1 MGFRN
6 TETRLHRPETGKPLT
21 RSWTDAVTNNL
32 NHESTTPGGFSEG
45 PNLNPSH
52 PSPYINPV
60 TLRVKNHTNAPQ
72 EMFSVLK
79 ITTPEETNP
88 NAFPHILR
96 SQQNAIYGET
106 PTGDCHES
114 VAITTYYMDPETELP
129 CIVSGPSPVKIL
141 FETEE
146 SLTFPFAIPIYGDT
160 TKLKAS
166 PFGRIK
172 ILWHEETQQTP
183 TCSQPIVL
191 YSWVNLGIQCEWSFW
206 KLKADLACCSGAL
219 AQLCDECGAV
229 INEDCPIEA
238 MIYAPPGQTLCS
250 CEDSCAMWKAGDVV
264 PALWYEYLC
273 KWVTIPNFNVNLEEK
288 EMQVVTGLQITG
300 GTVRPTEDYKSVVT
314 DITFDT
320 RYITLCDHAP
330 EPVTC
335 LSGAIEF
342 GDDAKATGSVTVTG
356 TIGSAQ
362 SPIELEVTSQ
372 SDMVTIYDASITSS
386 ANLTLTGEMSG
397 SASVTVPL
405 SGVSLDVTGTCG
417 GTADGA
423 ISVGGT
429 ANLSG
434 SCRIWENLPTLIVN
448 GSVGISGS
456 ANLSGTVNVA
466 PGAATLSS
474 SGAAKTL
481 LKSVTI
487 KKDSA
492 TAAAILVPP
501 ITGQITG
508 SLSNSTTTQVSL
520 SNLTIT
526 LDLSDFFEEVN
537 AVDPSTFTFSG
548 CTLDWLPMK
557 VLKLKSGASLGS
569 LSASLSGT
577 LEIPSAVVC
586 DFDHSSAASSYTLDT
601 STESVSIPDTVTIDG
616 TKLTV
621 SGTGSVSTTGTLTGS
636 ATWPEGAQ
644 LVGACNVNGPISAGG
659 TASLVVTGTIAGAAS
674 GSAGATATGTATI
687 TDTVTVSGPLSIASG
702 VYIRGQLIPDY
713 PLKATGTIPNVSLST
728 AQDVE
733 LRLSGTIENNQI
745 CEVSV
750 PHALCFDEG
759 WFDVDQDDVPF
770 PGIDLTG
777 ATISGVTDTIKYVA
791 CADCPE
797 TEEGEE
803 EE

>member
-1 MGFRN
+1 MTQFGDYIEPKKKKVNRN
-6 TETRLHRPETGKPLT
+6 AANEQTAYIRGNQPQPRQNENNPRDYDQNKVENGSGYNVDPFAVLRIHNATWADRTDGKFVNEGMRLGVESLGVKPSTE
-21 RSWTDAVTNNL
+21 WDQV
-32 NHESTTPGGFSEG
+32 
-45 PNLNPSH
+45 
-52 PSPYINPV
+52 
-60 TLRVKNHTNAPQ
+60 
-72 EMFSVLK
+72 SVLQK
-79 ITTPEETNP
+79 SAPSGSF
-88 NAFPHILR
+88 A
-96 SQQNAIYGET
+96 QGV
-106 PTGDCHES
+106 C
-114 VAITTYYMDPETELP
+114 
-129 CIVSGPSPVKIL
+129 SGPSPVFVL
-141 FETEE
+141 YRTRA
-146 SLTFPFAIPIYGDT
+146 SLAYPFAIPLPEDSS
-160 TKLKAS
+160 KLIAS
-166 PFGRIK
+166 PYGLNR
-172 ILWHEETQQTP
+172 ILWHAPPSEGFQECTGEVLQT
-183 TCSQPIVL
+183 
-191 YSWVNLGIQCEWSFW
+191 YVNLGEDGQWVFW
-206 KLKADLACCSGAL
+206 KLENDLPCCGSTTAK
-219 AQLCDECGAV
+219 LCDLCGTV
-229 INEDCPIEA
+229 LQPECPIIRP
-238 MIYAPPGQTLCS
+238 IYAPKGLNLCGCENS
-250 CEDSCAMWKAGDVV
+250 CGTWKAGDVV
-264 PALWYEYLC
+264 PAWWFQYLE
-273 KWVTIPNFNVNLEEK
+273 KWVTIPNFQANFEEK
-288 EMQVVTGLQITG
+288 EMEVVTGLQITG

-508 SLSNSTTTQVSL
+508 SLSNSTTQQVSL

-569 LSASLSGT
+569 LTASLSGK
-577 LEIPSAVVC
+577 LSIPSAVVC
-586 DFDHSSAASSYTLDT
+586 DFDHTSQASSYTLDT
-601 STESVSIPDTVTIDG
+601 DSESVSIPDTVTLDSS
-616 TKLTV
+616 KLTV
-621 SGTGSVSTTGTLTGS
+621 SGTGTVSTTGTLTGS

-750 PHALCFDEG
+750 PHSLCFDEG